1 MRKFKFVII
10 AVVAMLTAAMPAQAQ
25 LFRWGVKVGTNVNS
39 LKLENSELGDNFK
52 KENRAGF
59 NAGVTALVNV
69 PFLGFAFDAS
79 LMYVHRVN
87 DFNGAPQLNGQ
98 DIDNGKLKK
107 QDYLELPIHAR
118 YNFSFP
124 IISKIVVPYVFT
136 GPSFAVLCSKK
147 SVVNGFKNKS
157 FNTAWDLGLGVR
169 LVNHLEI
176 GASYAFGMSK
186 VAEMTNLSGKSVD
199 VGKRN
204 YWTITAAYLF

>member
-1 MRKFKFVII
+1 MLV
-10 AVVAMLTAAMPAQAQ
+10 AVMAMLSVAMTAQAQ

-39 LKLENSELGDNFK
+39 LKLNTEQLGDNFS

-87 DFNGAPQLNGQ
+87 DFNGNPTLNGENV
-98 DIDNGKLKK
+98 DNDNLKK
-107 QDYLELPIHAR
+107 QDFLELPIHAR
-118 YNFSFP
+118 YNFAFP
-124 IISKIVVPYVFT
+124 VISKIVVPYVFT
-136 GPSFAVLCSKK
+136 GPSFAVLCSKS
-147 SVVNGFKNKS
+147 SVINGFKNKA
-157 FNTAWDLGLGVR
+157 FNTAWDFGVGVR

-176 GASYAFGMSK
+176 GASYALGMSK
-186 VAEMTNLSGKSVD
+186 VAEMTVDSKTID